1 LRAMIDLSR
10 QSFEMGY
17 EASCAGRPCIVA
29 LNVEINQLL
38 SQHQGENERDV
49 RMLIMRG
56 FVNGVRKHTDELF
69 RY

>member
-1 LRAMIDLSR
+1 MIDLSR

-38 SQHQGENERDV
+38 SQHQGENEHDV
-49 RMLIMRG
+49 RMLIMKG
-56 FVNGVRKHTDELF
+56 FLSGVRKHTDELF